1 LETKLLKMRNL
12 DIQSNNYNKNNM
24 IKQTK
29 ISEMET
35 LGSKT
40 VLTTTR
46 YNKSSINNQ
55 EDD

>member
-1 LETKLLKMRNL
+1 MRNL

-24 IKQTK
+24 IKQNK